1 MKKKWIYIG
10 AAAAIV
16 ILAVSAV
23 WITFHQLSKPENTLD
38 KLDEAVQEEDPEL
51 LSEIIV
57 PDDQDAEVSTVTIQA
72 LINYLKKNNNSFQVI
87 KDAMYDQI
95 EKDDY
100 SVTSQQVSL
109 IQEGKKWGLFPDYK
123 LYVRTSTLKVSGQ
136 NDGDDVELSIKGLDQ
151 PLQKDEDGV
160 YGPLLPGNYEL
171 LVSVKNDLTTIT
183 EEKQVDAWRNNQVS
197 VIVDTNKLMEQDE
210 NIQKEIMQALDIFNN
225 DLSKFTTSE
234 FDLAAFSNVSGTYD
248 EDQVLFTSE
257 FEVMREF
264 IDEIQSQYKGAI
276 VNLDTLDI
284 GYFNGEWTAE
294 ITAFVSYDEK
304 VKVSGIDEF
313 EDFSF
318 DAIRDYS
325 LVYDSEEATWLIYD
339 VMDSEA
345 DGSEPDEWENT
356 EDMMLDDP
364 PVLKWNKEGSG
375 TSI

>member
-1 MKKKWIYIG
+1 M
-10 AAAAIV
+10 
-16 ILAVSAV
+16 
-23 WITFHQLSKPENTLD
+23 
-38 KLDEAVQEEDPEL
+38 QEEDPEL

-160 YGPLLPGNYEL
+160 YGPLLPGIYEL